1 MTAKVGLRAAAAD
14 DYAFALA
21 IYVETIKPYTVA
33 YMEWIDAEQTAR
45 FARLWMPA
53 EVRIITADGMDAGWM
68 QASESG
74 PQVVLKQMY
83 LAPRYQRQG
92 IGSQI
97 LRLRLD
103 EWAATNKA
111 VVLGVLKNNPARRL
125 YERLGF
131 AVTSETDTKFM
142 MRREARPSSRL

>member
-33 YMEWIDAEQTAR
+33 YLEWIDAEQTAR

-53 EVRIITADGMDAGWM
+53 EVRVITAHGADVGWL
-68 QASESG
+68 QASETG
-74 PQVVLKQMY
+74 PEIFLKQMY
-83 LAPRYQRQG
+83 VAPAHQRRG
-92 IGSQI
+92 IGSEI
-97 LRLRLD
+97 LRRLLD
-103 EWAATNKA
+103 RWEITKKP
-111 VVLGVLKNNPARRL
+111 VVLGVLKNNPAGRL

>member
-33 YMEWIDAEQTAR
+33 YMEW
-45 FARLWMPA
+45 
-53 EVRIITADGMDAGWM
+53 
-68 QASESG
+68 
-74 PQVVLKQMY
+74 
-83 LAPRYQRQG
+83 
-92 IGSQI
+92 
-97 LRLRLD
+97 
-103 EWAATNKA
+103 AATNKA

-131 AVTSETDTKFM
+131 AVASETDTKFM

>member
-1 MTAKVGLRAAAAD
+1 VTAKVGRRAAAAD

-33 YMEWIDAEQTAR
+33 CMEWIDAEQTAR

-53 EVRIITADGMDAGWM
+53 EVRVITADEMDAGWM
-68 QASESG
+68 QASENG

-131 AVTSETDTKFM
+131 AVASETDTKFM
-142 MRREARPSSRL
+142 MRGEARPS